1 MKEHK
6 RLIVKFP
13 DEALGYFRGTGNTF
27 PIRRDDNSKIRTIIT
42 NDDYL
47 EVANQ
52 KFKFKIYKNG
62 RFIAEPH
69 DNTTKL

>member
-13 DEALGYFRGTGNTF
+13 DEALGYIRGTKHTF
-27 PIRRDDNSKIRTIIT
+27 PIRREDDSKVRTIIT

-52 KFKFKIYKNG
+52 KFKFKIYADGK
-62 RFIAEPH
+62 FVAEPH